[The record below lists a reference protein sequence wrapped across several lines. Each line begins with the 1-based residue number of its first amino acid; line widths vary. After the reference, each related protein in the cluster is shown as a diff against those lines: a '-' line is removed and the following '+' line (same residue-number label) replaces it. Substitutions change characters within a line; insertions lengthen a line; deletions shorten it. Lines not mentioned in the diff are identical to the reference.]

1 MQPRITLRLAAGYPA
16 TEMRRGKE
24 WAQSNSGEAI
34 RYNFILPI
42 KEDA

>member
-1 MQPRITLRLAAGYPA
+1 MTLGLAEDYPA

-24 WAQSNSGEAI
+24 WAQSNSGEAV
-34 RYNFILPI
+34 RNNFILPI